1 MKVKARLADARQGM
15 LNGKIQLVFDL
26 DGVPDDDLN
35 TLAEKELTLEVK
47 PFKEKRSLDA
57 NAYCWTLLDK
67 LAKVSILPKEEIYR
81 TLIRS
86 IGGNSEVVC
95 VKTEAV
101 EKLCDGWRHNGI
113 GWQTETFPSKLKDCT
128 NVILYYGSSTYTTE
142 QMSRLIESVVAE
154 CEVQGIPTETPTE
167 LANMLSLW
175 KEAERG

>member
-1 MKVKARLADARQGM
+1 MKAKARLVDAKQGM

-26 DGVPDDDLN
+26 ESVPDDDLN
-35 TLAEKELTLEVK
+35 ALSQKELTLEVK
-47 PFKEKRSLDA
+47 PFKAKRSLDA
-57 NAYCWTLLDK
+57 NAYCWVLLDK
-67 LAKVSILPKEEIYR
+67 LAKVSMLPKEEIYR
-81 TLIRS
+81 TLIRN

-95 VKTEAV
+95 VRSEAV
-101 EKLCDGWRHNGI
+101 EKLCDGWKQNGI
-113 GWQTETFPSKLKDCT
+113 GWQTDTFPSKLKGCT

-154 CEVQGIPTETPTE
+154 CEAQGIPTETPTE